1 MKEEEERKMKEEEE
15 RKKKEAE
22 DKQRQKEEETRREE
36 ERLAAEKAAEAAAL
50 RTGLRLNKTLI
61 PYHYDLSLWPRFYEG
76 DDFSFSGNVTIHFT
90 AKEDTDVIVLQ
101 ANKLMVRE
109 DRNVLK

>member
-1 MKEEEERKMKEEEE
+1 MKEEEE
-15 RKKKEAE
+15 RKKKE
-22 DKQRQKEEETRREE
+22 EE
-36 ERLAAEKAAEAAAL
+36 ERKRQVEEVKRQEEERQAAKKAAEAAAL

-76 DDFSFSGNVTIHFT
+76 DDFSFSGNVTIYFT

-101 ANKLMVRE
+101 ANKLTVRE